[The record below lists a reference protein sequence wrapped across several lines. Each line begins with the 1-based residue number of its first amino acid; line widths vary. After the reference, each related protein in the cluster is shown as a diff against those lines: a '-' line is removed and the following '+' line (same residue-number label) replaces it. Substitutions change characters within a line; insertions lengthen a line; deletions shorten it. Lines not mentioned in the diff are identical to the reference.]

1 MCQWMTGRIR
11 IFTTGGTIDK
21 IYFDAK
27 SHYQVGPP
35 HIIQLLNELDLELGY
50 EVTSLMRKD
59 SLELT
64 DDDRECIRSAVESS
78 PEEHILITHGTDT
91 MVLTAKALASIP
103 AKTIFLTGALQ
114 PAGFKNSDAM
124 FNIGMALGAVQV
136 MDHGVYIAM
145 NGRIFPADRVRKDQ
159 DKNRFTEISRE
170 S

>member
-1 MCQWMTGRIR
+1 MTGRIR

-35 HIIQLLNELDLELGY
+35 HILQLLNELDLELSY

-64 DDDRECIRSAVESS
+64 DDDRECIRSSVESS
-78 PEEHILITHGTDT
+78 PEKHILITHGTDS
-91 MVLTAKALASIP
+91 MVLTAKALSSIP
-103 AKTIFLTGALQ
+103 AKTIVLTGALQ

-136 MDHGVYIAM
+136 LDHGVYIAM